1 MIWQEGHQS
10 TNALPDPL
18 PSFRTSNGP
27 NSSLEKEKVASCNN
41 IPLLPLANKLHQN
54 PLKKVW
60 LYPKSQYMSSY
71 FVNIPDTKEE
81 ETWIQGQFPNPFW
94 RNVLKEGSSAAA
106 GTEQETSL
114 LRVARNND

>member
-1 MIWQEGHQS
+1 
-10 TNALPDPL
+10 
-18 PSFRTSNGP
+18 
-27 NSSLEKEKVASCNN
+27 
-41 IPLLPLANKLHQN
+41 
-54 PLKKVW
+54 
-60 LYPKSQYMSSY
+60 MSSY

-106 GTEQETSL
+106 GREQETSL